1 VNEILETLRASNK
14 PLIICDVDEV
24 VLEFITPLQAYLA
37 SVGHALSADSFKLHG
52 NIRRVADG
60 VCATKEEISAFQEAF
75 FAAQDQW
82 QTPAA
87 GASDVLGVLKD
98 EADIV
103 FLTAMP
109 PRHHAV
115 RRALLDLH
123 GFHFPMVASEDAKGP
138 IAASLLGA
146 RTVPSVFIDDIS
158 RNLHSVRAHVP
169 DCLLINLMANETF
182 WAMAP
187 DPGESVR
194 KARDWQHAGE
204 MIRAHFNAPRS
215 SIDVGMEMKVDDSW

>member
-1 VNEILETLRASNK
+1 VNEIVEALQRSKK

-24 VLEFITPLQAYLA
+24 VLEFVGPLQAYLA
-37 SVGHALSADSFKLHG
+37 SVGHRLHADSFRLDG
-52 NIRRVADG
+52 NIRRIADG
-60 VCATKEEISAFQEAF
+60 VCATREEIAAFQEAF
-75 FAAQDQW
+75 FSAQDKW

-87 GASDVLGVLKD
+87 GAIDVLGGLED

-109 PRHHAV
+109 PRHQAV

-123 GFHFPMVASEDAKGP
+123 GFGYPMVASEDAKGP
-138 IAASLLGA
+138 IAASLIGT

-158 RNLHSVRAHVP
+158 RNLHSVREHLP
-169 DCLLINLMANETF
+169 GCLLINLMANATF
-182 WAMAP
+182 AAMAP
-187 DPGESVR
+187 DPGKGVM

-204 MIRAHFNAPRS
+204 MIRAHFRGG
-215 SIDVGMEMKVDDSW
+215 V